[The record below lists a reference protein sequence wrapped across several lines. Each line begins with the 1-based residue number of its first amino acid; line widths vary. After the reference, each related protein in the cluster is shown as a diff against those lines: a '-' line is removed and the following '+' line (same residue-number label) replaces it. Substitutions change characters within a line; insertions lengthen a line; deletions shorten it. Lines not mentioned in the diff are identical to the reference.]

1 MKKIIN
7 NNLYDTDTSIEVFK
21 TSIKELVWNDW
32 IKIKT
37 KFYKTP
43 TGKYFYSNN
52 FTLFGKPTE
61 INPISLTDIK
71 EILKENDP
79 DAYIREFGKKG
90 IKKA

>member
-7 NNLYDTDTSIEVFK
+7 NELYDTDTSIEVFK
-21 TSIKELVWNDW
+21 TSRKELVLDGW

-79 DAYIREFGKKG
+79 DAYIREFGDKG
-90 IKKA
+90 IKKM